1 MTDRPI
7 ISQFESNIV
16 IKYDTFTDGLSKV
29 QMLSI
34 DYIASTHVGI
44 AKYK

>member
-7 ISQFESNIV
+7 ISQFDSNLV

-29 QMLSI
+29 QILSI
-34 DYIASTHVGI
+34 DYITSTNVGI
-44 AKYK
+44 TKYK